1 MTKSKYNFSKILL
14 IFLISFFSLAFINS
28 SFFKINEIKC
38 DCIDFHLEKDAKKIL
53 KNFKQKNLLFVNLND
68 IKESFKNFPFLEIES
83 FEKILPDKLLI
94 KFKIKEELGTLIN
107 ELGTFDLYEGGFIF
121 PRFKNEPE
129 KMIIE
134 GNFSKENLQI
144 LSEVLSKNKFIYD
157 DFLSIKICDGGILRF
172 MNKDGLNVEILNYEN
187 LNFLKKINKLNKE
200 CSYVANR
207 NQISM
212 INLNIFISP
221 K

>member
-1 MTKSKYNFSKILL
+1 MTKPKYKFSKI
-14 IFLISFFSLAFINS
+14 FLSLVIPIFSLAFINS

-38 DCIDFHLEKDAKKIL
+38 DGLDFYLRKDAIKIF
-53 KNFKQKNLLFVNLND
+53 KNLREKNLLFLNLSD
-68 IKESFKNFPFLEIES
+68 IKENFKNFPFIEIES
-83 FEKILPDKLLI
+83 FQKILPDKLLI
-94 KFKIKEELGTLIN
+94 KFKIKEELGTLID
-107 ELGTFDLYEGGFIF
+107 ELGTFDLYEDGFIF

-129 KMIIE
+129 KLIIE
-134 GNFSKENLQI
+134 GNFSKENLKI
-144 LSEVLSKNKFIYD
+144 LSEVLSKNEFIYKE
-157 DFLSIKICDGGILRF
+157 FLSVEICDDGTLRF

-187 LNFLKKINKLNKE
+187 LNFLKKINKLIEE
-200 CSYVANR
+200 CPYVADS